1 MTVLITGGSK
11 CGKSRLAES
20 LLGDFSG
27 RKIYLATMQPFG
39 SEAEAAISRH
49 RIQRAGKGYETI
61 EQYTN
66 LDSLR
71 IPEQA
76 AVLLECMGNL
86 LANEMFSDDVAD
98 DPCAAVL
105 RGIRHLQTNAAH
117 LIIVTNQVGSDGIT
131 YPAETERYIRNLGTV
146 NAACAAASDL
156 VVECVYGIPVV
167 LKGELPCC
175 IR

>member
-20 LLGDFSG
+20 LLADYSG

-49 RIQRAGKGYETI
+49 RKQRAGKGYETI
-61 EQYTN
+61 EQYT
-66 LDSLR
+66 SLHT
-71 IPEQA
+71 ILLPEHS

-86 LANEMFSDDVAD
+86 LANEMFSDTASD
-98 DPCAAVL
+98 DPFSAIMQGL
-105 RGIRHLQTNAAH
+105 EHLHQKTEH
-117 LIIVTNQVGSDGIT
+117 LVVVSNQVGSDGIT
-131 YPAETERYIRNLGTV
+131 YSNETERYIRILGAV
-146 NAACAAASDL
+146 NAAFAAQTDL
-156 VVECVYGIPVV
+156 VIECVYGIPVV
-167 LKGELPCC
+167 LKGAFPCC